1 MFGGPSL
8 LKNIKYII
16 MCHCK
21 MKNLKIFSTE
31 GPRETASLGLTVALD
46 GPEHNSGVKISMCP
60 SLL

>member
-1 MFGGPSL
+1 
-8 LKNIKYII
+8 
-16 MCHCK
+16 